1 MEIELKYTIGEEF
14 LIERIFADD
23 QIVSIKDENT
33 EEEIPMEAVFY
44 DTADQKLRNKGY
56 AYRIRREGDDY
67 VATLKWG
74 GAATDGMHKRQ
85 ELNISLGADPE
96 MIQPNLSLF
105 SQDEEAGCMI
115 EEIGDEPLV
124 PLMVIKYLRKQV
136 RLDTGKS
143 ISMLS
148 ADVGYVRAGGKEA
161 PICEMEIELY
171 SGDETDMSELGDRIA
186 AKYNL
191 KPENTSKF
199 KRGLNLLK

>member
-44 DTADQKLRNKGY
+44 DTADQKIRNKGY

-124 PLMVIKYLRKQV
+124 PLMEIKYLRKQV